1 MATTAAGTPYVESA
15 DLVANYPG
23 TSLSLA
29 NRVDQIMQAP
39 TQNTI
44 TATTYTAVLLDSGK
58 TVTRSNAAASTHTI
72 PAQATVAWGANTQ
85 MNVVNLGAGIVT
97 ITPAGGVTIN
107 GAPLTLST
115 SQSGTLVRTAA
126 NVWTL
131 LKTGGGGKVLQV
143 VSVTKADSFSTTS
156 ESFVDV
162 TGLTAS
168 ITPTATSSR
177 ILVLGKIAAN
187 LVVADTQ
194 GYTRLLRGATVIGGG
209 TVVGSRTSA
218 MSGLYI
224 VSASSTTDLSVN
236 FYDSPASI
244 SSQTYKIQARTSGNT
259 LAINIAAGDGNAA
272 FIGRTSSTITVME
285 IGA

>member
-143 VSVTKADSFSTTS
+143 VSTTKTNTFSMSSTAYTDITGLS
-156 ESFVDV
+156 VVITPSSTLNKILVDV
-162 TGLTAS
+162 SVSVNPQDDSACWYE
-168 ITPTATSSR
+168 I
-177 ILVLGKIAAN
+177 
-187 LVVADTQ
+187 Q
-194 GYTRLLRGATVIGGG
+194 RGATSIGSG
-209 TVVGSRTSA
+209 VAAGSRPA
-218 MSGLYI
+218 AF
-224 VSASSTTDLSVN
+224 ASFSPRNTFGTTTLAGS
-236 FYDSPASI
+236 FLDSPTSI
-244 SSQTYKIQARTSGNT
+244 SALTYKVRIARNIGNLFVNT
-259 LAINIAAGDGNAA
+259 TGNDTDNLNNP
-272 FIGRTSSTITVME
+272 RTSSTITVME
-285 IGA
+285 IGV